1 MRTAIRVVL
10 GGVLGGVTVF
20 FWGFIAHTFTP
31 LGTIGFKSVPQEEVL
46 REQFK
51 TTFGES
57 GWYLFPAPDF
67 DDPMNAEKSK
77 AYMEKAKKGPS
88 GILIIHPEGIPLD
101 MPKQLGFELA
111 SNIAAALIASLLLS
125 STTLSFGGRVLFV
138 ASLGLFG
145 WFSVCASQW
154 TWYAFPTDFTFA
166 ALVDEVGG
174 FLVAGIVLGLIFRPV
189 PTKLEA

>member
-1 MRTAIRVVL
+1 MRTVIRIIV
-10 GGVLGGVTVF
+10 GGVLAGLAVF
-20 FWGFIAHTFTP
+20 FWGFLVHMFTP
-31 LGTIGFKSVPQEEVL
+31 IGTMGMKEMPQEAAISAML
-46 REQFK
+46 K
-51 TTFGES
+51 TSIHDS
-57 GWYLFPAPDF
+57 GLYMFPRPDF
-67 DDPMNAEKSK
+67 EMKLDAEGLK
-77 AYMEKAKKGPS
+77 ALADKTAKEPV
-88 GILIIHPEGIPLD
+88 GILIIQPDGARFGLPQ
-101 MPKQLGFELA
+101 QLGFELTT
-111 SNIAAALIASLLLS
+111 NIAAAILAAMLLS
-125 STTLSFGGRVLFV
+125 RTQLPLIGRILFV